1 MVTSRHQERVE
12 RCAGLMKASGLDALL
27 LTKPAN
33 MFYLTGDGRLCAY
46 AMITQDGRVAL
57 GVPMTDV
64 EDVQALARFDRMA
77 GFENEVGM
85 IHSIAHH
92 FEEFGIQQGT
102 VGLEF
107 TFLTQAMMGM
117 LTHPHAKPKEVSVKD
132 CTHILSQLR
141 IVKDS
146 DEIKRIRNAARV
158 ADLGMRAAMAA
169 LRPGVEETLVAAD
182 AEHAM
187 RMAGAEGFSRTYV
200 ASGPRTNIAH
210 GIPTRRKLAANDLVM
225 IDLHPNVDGY
235 SADICRTICVGR
247 PTPEYRSVHELFL
260 TGQQATIAVVKAGV
274 SMVELE
280 QTLHRT
286 IKDAGHGAHLF
297 GPPIHG
303 VGIEF
308 EEAPLPAGHAFFH
321 GEKAPKPL
329 EVNVVLAVGNCGI
342 YTGPWGVRVEDTVAV
357 GAEHGEVLTTY
368 PRSLELERA
377 RETENATD
385 IGMLAD
391 GG

>member
-1 MVTSRHQERVE
+1 METSRHQERVE
-12 RCAGLMKASGLDALL
+12 RCAGMMKASGFDALL

-46 AMITQDGRVAL
+46 AMITQDRRVAL

-64 EDVQALARFDRMA
+64 RDVRALARFDHIA

-92 FEEFGIQQGT
+92 FKEFGIERGS

-117 LTHPHAKPKEVSVKD
+117 LTHPHAKPKEVAVKD
-132 CTHILSQLR
+132 CTHILSELR

-146 DEIKRIRNAARV
+146 DEIERMRSAAIA
-158 ADLGMRAAMAA
+158 ADLGMRAAMSAIRA
-169 LRPGVEETLVAAD
+169 GVEEIQVAAD

-187 RMAGAEGFSRTYV
+187 RSAGAEGFSRTYV

-210 GIPTRRKLAANDLVM
+210 GLPTRRKLAANDPVM
-225 IDLHPNVDGY
+225 IDLHPTVDGY
-235 SADICRTICVGR
+235 SADICRTVCLGQ
-247 PTPEYRSVHELFL
+247 PTPEYRAVYELFL
-260 TGQQATIAVVKAGV
+260 NAQQATIAKVKAGV
-274 SMVELE
+274 TMDELE
-280 QTLHRT
+280 QTLHTT

-329 EVNVVLAVGNCGI
+329 EANVVLAIGNCGI
-342 YTGPWGVRVEDTVAV
+342 YTGPWGVRVEDTVLV
-357 GAEHGEVLTTY
+357 GAERGEVLTTY
-368 PRSLELERA
+368 PRSLERA
-377 RETENATD
+377 YESESSAD
-385 IGMLAD
+385 SGMLAD
-391 GG
+391 GA

>member
-1 MVTSRHQERVE
+1 MDTNRHHERVE
-12 RCAGLMKASGLDALL
+12 RCADMMKASGFDALL

-46 AMITQDGRVAL
+46 AMITQGGLVAL

-64 EDVQALARFDRMA
+64 EDVRALAHFDHIA

-92 FEEFGIQQGT
+92 FKEFGIQQGT

-117 LTHPHAKPKEVSVKD
+117 LTHPHAKPKEVGVKD
-132 CTHILSQLR
+132 CTPILSELR
-141 IVKDS
+141 IVKDP
-146 DEIKRIRNAARV
+146 DEIKRIRNAATV
-158 ADLGMRAAMAA
+158 ADLAMRAAMGAV
-169 LRPGVEETLVAAD
+169 RPGVEETHVAAD

-187 RMAGAEGFSRTYV
+187 RSAGAEGFSRTYV

-210 GIPTRRKLAANDLVM
+210 GLPTRRKLAANELVM
-225 IDLHPNVDGY
+225 IDLHPIVDGY
-235 SADICRTICVGR
+235 SADICRTICVGQ
-247 PTPEYRSVHELFL
+247 PTAEFRAVYELFL
-260 TGQQATIAVVKAGV
+260 KAQQATIAKIKAGV
-274 SMVELE
+274 SMAELE
-280 QTLHRT
+280 QTLHT
-286 IKDAGHGAHLF
+286 IIKDAGHGAHLF

-329 EVNVVLAVGNCGI
+329 AANVVLAVGNCGI
-342 YTGPWGVRVEDTVAV
+342 YTGPWGVRVEDTVVV
-357 GAEHGEVLTTY
+357 GAMGPELLTVY
-368 PRSLELERA
+368 PRNLKHVADPDTS
-377 RETENATD
+377 TD

-391 GG
+391 GA